1 MQVVRAISASL
12 FALTLVAGSAFA
24 GVAEAPPKVNNDN
37 GPPIQFYTDL
47 SAEEESAITDSPGT
61 GHVEFEL
68 ERKTLKLSWKLT
80 YSNLTSPPTSVS
92 LHGPQ
97 NPGGNAGVVVN
108 MSPKGVTNPLVGEAV
123 ISDGILAYLM
133 SDRLY
138 VNVFTTKY
146 KEGGELR
153 GQLKRRRPEDVKP
166 RS

>member
-1 MQVVRAISASL
+1 MQVVRVISASVV
-12 FALTLVAGSAFA
+12 ALLLISGAAFA

-47 SAEEESAITDSPGT
+47 SADEESSVTDSPGV
-61 GHVEFEL
+61 GHIEFVL

-80 YSNLTSPPTSVS
+80 YANLTSPPTSAS

-97 NPGGNAGVVVN
+97 TPGGNAGVVVN
-108 MSPKGVTNPLVGEAV
+108 LSPKGVTNPLVGEA
-123 ISDGILAYLM
+123 IINDGILAYLM

-138 VNVFTTKY
+138 VNVFTTKF
-146 KEGGELR
+146 KEGELR